1 MTTKKRIY
9 KDFQEL
15 LLDRLQDPEAA
26 QAYLNAALADEDE
39 RIFLI
44 ALRDVWEAR
53 GGDIATLSEETALNK
68 QNLYRMLS
76 KKGNPRFTS
85 LKTVIDAIG
94 FEIDLKPKE
103 SIVKKTTTPKTATVA
118 EHARLKR

>member
-9 KDFQEL
+9 RDFQEL
-15 LLDRLQDPEAA
+15 LLERLKNPEDAK
-26 QAYLNAALADEDE
+26 AYLNAALADEDE

-44 ALRDVWEAR
+44 ALRDVWEAQ
-53 GGDIATLSEETALNK
+53 GGDIAALAEETELNK

-76 KKGNPRFTS
+76 KRGNPRFTS

-94 FEIDLKPKE
+94 FEIDLKLKK
-103 SIVKKTTTPKTATVA
+103 STVKRATASETTATT
-118 EHARLKR
+118 EHAPLKR